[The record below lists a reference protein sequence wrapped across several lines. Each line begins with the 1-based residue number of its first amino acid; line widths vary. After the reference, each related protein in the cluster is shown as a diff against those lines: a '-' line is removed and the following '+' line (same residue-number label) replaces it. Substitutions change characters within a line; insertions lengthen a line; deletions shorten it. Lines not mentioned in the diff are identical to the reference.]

1 MGYRYALFFCPYL
14 CTRNPDGTPHG
25 LPEGCDFLF
34 KLIIKI
40 MTNEIKIFESPEFGR
55 IRTVSD
61 ERGEPWF
68 CLADVCKVL
77 GLKQNGVVMRLEKG
91 VISTEPL
98 STRGGTQMANF
109 VSEDGLYDVILDSRK
124 PSARAFRKWV
134 TSEVLP
140 QIRRTG
146 GYVPLSAEDDE
157 KTILAKAVRILN
169 RTLEQKDVL
178 LRRKEE
184 LLEEQRPKVE
194 FADALTT
201 GDGCI
206 LISELAKLLTR
217 NGFVTGRT
225 RLYRWM
231 REHGYIFKRS
241 TEPIQMWVERGI
253 FAQSVTVI
261 KTNHGTEE
269 RVTTKVTGKG
279 QECFLRLL
287 CNQ

>member
-1 MGYRYALFFCPYL
+1 MR
-14 CTRNPDGTPHG
+14 
-25 LPEGCDFLF
+25 
-34 KLIIKI
+34 
-40 MTNEIKIFESPEFGR
+40 NEIKIFESPEFGR

-146 GYVPLSAEDDE
+146 GICSLGGA
-157 KTILAKAVRILN
+157 
-169 RTLEQKDVL
+169 
-178 LRRKEE
+178 
-184 LLEEQRPKVE
+184 
-194 FADALTT
+194 
-201 GDGCI
+201 G
-206 LISELAKLLTR
+206 
-217 NGFVTGRT
+217 
-225 RLYRWM
+225 
-231 REHGYIFKRS
+231 
-241 TEPIQMWVERGI
+241 
-253 FAQSVTVI
+253 
-261 KTNHGTEE
+261 
-269 RVTTKVTGKG
+269 
-279 QECFLRLL
+279 
-287 CNQ
+287 